1 MNQYQPGS
9 TKILKVTELNYD
21 TTVFRI
27 KMPRSF
33 THEPGQFVELSVPGL
48 GEAPIS
54 IASSPEEKGY
64 IDLCIRKVGTVT
76 NAIHAMKAGDTVYVR
91 GPYGV
96 GFPVEAIKGRDIV
109 YLLGGL
115 GLPPVR
121 GHINYVLAH
130 KEDFGTVTILY
141 GARTPA
147 DLLFKDDFDGWMKQA
162 DFQVTVDAAKN
173 PDGTA
178 CTWDGCV
185 GFGVSLIDK
194 LAYPIKDSVG
204 IIVGPPVMY
213 KFAIKRFKEAGME
226 DSQIYISLERLM
238 KCGLGKCQHCQ
249 INHKYCCLDGP
260 VFNYGETKELPEAI

>member
-1 MNQYQPGS
+1 MNIYQPQKR
-9 TKILKVTELNYD
+9 TIMKVTELNYD
-21 TTVFRI
+21 TKVFRI
-27 KMPRSF
+27 KVSRGF
-33 THEPGQFVELSVPGL
+33 THQPGQFVELSVPGI

-54 IASSPEEKGY
+54 ICSSPEEKGY
-64 IDLCIRKVGTVT
+64 IDLCIRRVGSVT
-76 NAIHAMKAGDTVYVR
+76 NAVHKMTAGDAIYIR

-96 GFPVEAIKGRDIV
+96 GFPLDSIKGKDIV

-130 KEDFGTVTILY
+130 KEDFGRVTILY

-147 DLLFKDDFDGWMKQA
+147 DLLFKHEFDDWKKRANFL
-162 DFQVTVDAAKN
+162 VTVDAAKN
-173 PDGTA
+173 PDGTP
-178 CTWDGCV
+178 CHWDGCV
-185 GFGVSLIDK
+185 GFGVALIDK
-194 LAYPIKDSVG
+194 LTYPIKDAVG

-226 DSQIYISLERLM
+226 DRQIYVSLERLM
-238 KCGLGKCQHCQ
+238 KCGVGKCQHCQ

-260 VFNYGETKELPEAI
+260 VFNYAEVKELPEAI